1 MSAHR
6 GSWLQVARIVGLLSA
21 ALALAIA
28 DAGFIAYCLMQ
39 AVWSPATDSALAA
52 VIRETPDY
60 LVLAVLLLAGLA
72 ASIVDLLK
80 LARATET
87 RR

>member
-1 MSAHR
+1 VNAHR
-6 GSWLQVARIVGLLSA
+6 RSRPRVARIVGLLLT

-28 DAGFIAYCLMQ
+28 DAWFVAHCLVD
-39 AVWSPATDSALAA
+39 ALRFPATGGALAA

-72 ASIVDLLK
+72 ASIVDLVK
-80 LARATET
+80 LVRATET
-87 RR
+87 LR

>member
-1 MSAHR
+1 M
-6 GSWLQVARIVGLLSA
+6 V

-28 DAGFIAYCLMQ
+28 DAGFIAYCLIQ
-39 AVWSPATDSALAA
+39 AVWSPATNSALMA

-72 ASIVDLLK
+72 TSIVDLIRLV
-80 LARATET
+80 RATET

>member
-1 MSAHR
+1 M
-6 GSWLQVARIVGLLSA
+6 V

-28 DAGFIAYCLMQ
+28 DAEFIAYCLIQ
-39 AVWSPATDSALAA
+39 AVWSPATNSALAA

-72 ASIVDLLK
+72 TSIVDLIRLV
-80 LARATET
+80 LATET